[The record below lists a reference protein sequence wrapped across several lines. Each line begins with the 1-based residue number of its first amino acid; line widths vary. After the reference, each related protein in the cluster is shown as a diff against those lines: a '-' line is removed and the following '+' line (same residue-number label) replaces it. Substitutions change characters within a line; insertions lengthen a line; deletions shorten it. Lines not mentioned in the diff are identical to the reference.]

1 MPDDAQRRDLL
12 LHLLTHP
19 DDPAAMVAFADRIAR
34 HEPVRARGWRRRAAA
49 AAPDTTALVA
59 GEVGGLVADH
69 LPYAA
74 RAAARRSPLLAGDP
88 AAQIVI
94 RESEALYPDPSVTVF
109 VVARDATETIGPVL
123 AALAAQSCPAAR
135 IVVLDRGS
143 ADGTGALAAAAGV
156 AVADL
161 PWDTTVVAARQVA
174 LELCETPL
182 LAYLDADVMPSET
195 WLESLYLHFR
205 HRELRPEG
213 VDQGA
218 PLGAVFGTA
227 LETEQGT
234 VAGLWRAR
242 HAMRYFAGR
251 KTVDEVPWLYA
262 CNLLGS
268 RDALRAAGGWDLCRP
283 KVAELLLSAGMR
295 REGYRLA
302 YDAEAQCRRL
312 GSCTLAEALDSA
324 VGHQSAYVW
333 QRSFAQYES
342 GGLPALLAQLPE
354 TVERYRLELVI
365 DQHFHLRR
373 LAYPSFL
380 LLPWLVFA
388 DFRLAAEQ
396 AAADDAVCLRQTHA
410 ALWLGLFPVWESLG
424 APGEL
429 LDRLAVDLAP
439 AAPQDAELA
448 ELCSPAGAQAQRS
461 AASTGFSPLDM
472 LSRRDHEA
480 VVAHLRGMA
489 AEWNFDSAGWATLR
503 DSAGALD
510 HDVADAAGP
519 KVAVVCLPPDG
530 PDSPPPDG
538 GEVVARLRADG
549 CRVREFSPLF
559 DLGELCGA
567 VAAWS
572 PSRVVLVCPTG
583 FDAQWPDVALAC
595 REQMPVTPL
604 QILGPGLA
612 PVDGLAAVGIT
623 VGE

>member
-12 LHLLTHP
+12 LHLLTNP
-19 DDPAAMVAFADRIAR
+19 GRPAAMVAFADRIAR
-34 HEPVRARGWRRRAAA
+34 HEPVRAGLAPQSA

-59 GEVGGLVADH
+59 GEVGRTGGRPP
-69 LPYAA
+69 PYAA
-74 RAAARRSPLLAGDP
+74 GLPPRRSPLLAGDP

-123 AALAAQSCPAAR
+123 AALGGPELPGGAHRGARPRFGRRYGSSGCRGGRGRGRPA
-135 IVVLDRGS
+135 LGHDRGRGPAS
-143 ADGTGALAAAAGV
+143 GAGAVRDAAAGLPRRRCD
-156 AVADL
+156 AVGDL
-161 PWDTTVVAARQVA
+161 A
-174 LELCETPL
+174 
-182 LAYLDADVMPSET
+182 
-195 WLESLYLHFR
+195 ESFYLHFR

-373 LAYPSFL
+373 LAYSQLPPP
-380 LLPWLVFA
+380 PWLVFA

-489 AEWNFDSAGWATLR
+489 AEWNFDSAELG
-503 DSAGALD
+503 
-510 HDVADAAGP
+510 DAA
-519 KVAVVCLPPDG
+519 
-530 PDSPPPDG
+530 
-538 GEVVARLRADG
+538 R
-549 CRVREFSPLF
+549 
-559 DLGELCGA
+559 
-567 VAAWS
+567 
-572 PSRVVLVCPTG
+572 
-583 FDAQWPDVALAC
+583 
-595 REQMPVTPL
+595 
-604 QILGPGLA
+604 
-612 PVDGLAAVGIT
+612 
-623 VGE
+623 